1 MSIVGVGIDMVSVPE
16 FSEQLS
22 TPGSTFIGHFS
33 VGERRDVADRSGDG
47 ARNLAAR
54 WAAREAVIKAWS
66 SSRFGLA
73 PLLPDTA
80 VNQVEIQSDSFGR
93 PRVRLHGDL
102 ANAIGHLKIHVSL
115 THDGDMA
122 GAVAILEEPADG

>member
-1 MSIVGVGIDMVSVPE
+1 MSVVGVGIDMVSVPE

-33 VGERRDVADRSGDG
+33 VGERRDVADRTGDG

-66 SSRFGLA
+66 SSRFGLP
-73 PLLPDTA
+73 PLLPETA
-80 VNQVEIQSDSFGR
+80 VNEVEIQTDAHGR

-102 ANAIGHLKIHVSL
+102 ANAIGHLQIHVSL

-122 GAVAILEEPADG
+122 AAVAVLEERPAD

>member
-1 MSIVGVGIDMVSVPE
+1 MSIVGVGIDMVSVSD
-16 FSEQLS
+16 FAEQLRQ
-22 TPGSTFIGHFS
+22 PGSTFARRFS
-33 VGERRDVADRSGDG
+33 VGERRDSADRTGDDD
-47 ARNLAAR
+47 RHLAAR

-73 PLLPDTA
+73 PVLPETA
-80 VNQVEIQSDSFGR
+80 VNEVEVQSDQFGR

-102 ANAIGHLKIHVSL
+102 AEQIGHLRIHVSL

-122 GAVAILEEPADG
+122 AAVAILEEPVSD